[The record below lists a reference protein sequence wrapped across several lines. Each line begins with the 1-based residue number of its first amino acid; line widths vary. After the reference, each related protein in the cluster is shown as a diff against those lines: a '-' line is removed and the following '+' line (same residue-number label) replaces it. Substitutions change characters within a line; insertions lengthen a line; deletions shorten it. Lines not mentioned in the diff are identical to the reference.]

1 MNTTIKNFSKVLL
14 VAISIFSVTV
24 VSSCSKDGEPGA
36 AGTNGTNGINGTNAS
51 VPNTGFNVEPSAS
64 FDQSIPNVTFTKV
77 QFANEI
83 TDDMNA
89 FNTTT
94 SELTIPQNG
103 FYHLSAT
110 VAFFLPSLPD
120 NTPVIIQIKKNDVV
134 FKSFGQRLSAVP
146 SINVNGNFKLN
157 AGDII
162 KVEIFHNSGSAK
174 NLDRIADRTFFS
186 GFRVY

>member
-1 MNTTIKNFSKVLL
+1 MKNLKSIQKTFFSLLTFFALATT
-14 VAISIFSVTV
+14 
-24 VSSCSKDGEPGA
+24 SCSKPSDGLPGKD
-36 AGTNGTNGINGTNAS
+36 GVNGTNGANGTNAS
-51 VPNTGFNVEPSAS
+51 VPNTGFNVAPSSS
-64 FDQSIPNVTFTKV
+64 FDQSIPNVTFIKV

-89 FNTTT
+89 FNTTN

-110 VAFFLPSLPD
+110 VAFFSSVLPD
-120 NTPVIIQIKKNDVV
+120 NTPVIIQIKKNDMV
-134 FKSFGQRLSAVP
+134 FKAFSQRSSALP
-146 SINVNGNFKLN
+146 SININGNFKFN

-162 KVEIFHNSGSAK
+162 KVEIFQNSGSAK
-174 NLDRIADRTFFS
+174 NLDRFADRTYFS